1 MDLFLLYFL
10 SLSAAPHCTTPA
22 PAHAMTSSSLQYALY
37 MYPWSSW
44 YALLLVTDLP
54 TDPVNAAISQWQLKP
69 LTIKAHES

>member
-1 MDLFLLYFL
+1 
-10 SLSAAPHCTTPA
+10 
-22 PAHAMTSSSLQYALY
+22 MTSSSLQYALY